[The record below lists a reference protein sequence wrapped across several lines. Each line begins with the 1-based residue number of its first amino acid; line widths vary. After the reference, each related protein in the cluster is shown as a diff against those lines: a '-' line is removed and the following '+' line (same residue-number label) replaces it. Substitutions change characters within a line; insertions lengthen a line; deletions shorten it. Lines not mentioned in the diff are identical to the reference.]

1 MKTVRFSAS
10 GGRVLATIKVSP
22 KRDGSYELRLWEKET
37 NELVRTFPCVGNF
50 INNDDDQW
58 PLPRP
63 NAENDGRALQL
74 LVALSMPPDVRP
86 ATVSLVLTQDGEEIG
101 REGKDVPEGIED
113 HQLSLWVQ
121 LRKGA

>member
-1 MKTVRFSAS
+1 MKTVRYSAS
-10 GGRVLATIKVSP
+10 GGRVVAAVKVTP

-37 NELVRTFPCVGNF
+37 NELVEAFPCRGNF
-50 INNDDDQW
+50 INNDDDEW

-63 NAENDGRALQL
+63 NAENDGRALQV
-74 LVALSMPPDVRP
+74 LVALSMPSDVRP
-86 ATVSLVLTQDGEEIG
+86 ATVSLVLMQDGEEIG
-101 REGKDVPEGIED
+101 RDGKDVPEGVED

>member
-1 MKTVRFSAS
+1 MKTVRYSAS
-10 GGRVLATIKVSP
+10 GGRVTAAIKVAP

-37 NELVRTFPCVGNF
+37 NELVESFPCRGNF
-50 INNDDDQW
+50 INNDDDEW

-63 NAENDGRALQL
+63 NSENDGRALQVI
-74 LVALSMPPDVRP
+74 VALSMPPDVRP
-86 ATVSLVLTQDGEEIG
+86 ATVSLVLSQDGEEIG
-101 REGKDVPEGIED
+101 RDGKDVPDGVED

>member
-10 GGRVLATIKVSP
+10 GGRVTAAVKVSP
-22 KRDGSYELRLWEKET
+22 KREGSYELRLWERES
-37 NELVRTFPCVGNF
+37 NALVGSFPRHGHF
-50 INNDDDQW
+50 HNNDSDEW

-63 NAENDGRALQL
+63 NSENDGRMVQCI
-74 LVALSMPPDVRP
+74 VVLSLPPDVRS
-86 ATVSLVLTQDGEEIG
+86 ATVSLVLLQDGEEIG
-101 REGKDVPEGIED
+101 REGKDVPEGVED

>member
-10 GGRVLATIKVSP
+10 GGRVFAAVKVGP
-22 KRDGSYELRLWEKET
+22 RRDGSYDLRLWEKET
-37 NELVRTFPCVGNF
+37 NALVEGFPRQGHF
-50 INNDDDQW
+50 NNTDTDEW

-63 NAENDGRALQL
+63 NGENDGRLLQCL
-74 LVALSMPPDVRP
+74 AVLSLPPGVRS
-86 ATVSLVLTQDGEEIG
+86 ATVSLVLMQDGEEIG
-101 REGKDVPEGIED
+101 REAKSVPEGVED

>member
-10 GGRVLATIKVSP
+10 GGRVTAEVKVSP
-22 KRDGSYELRLWEKET
+22 KRDGSYELRLWERET
-37 NELVRTFPCVGNF
+37 NSQVNPFPCVGNF
-50 INNDDDQW
+50 LNNDDDEW

-86 ATVSLVLTQDGEEIG
+86 ATVSVVLKQDGEEIG
-101 REGKDVPEGIED
+101 RDGKDVPEGIED

>member
-10 GGRVLATIKVSP
+10 GGRVVAEVKVSP

-37 NELVRTFPCVGNF
+37 NQQVSPFPCAGNF
-50 INNDDDQW
+50 LNNDDDEW

-63 NAENDGRALQL
+63 NAENDGRALQV
-74 LVALSMPPDVRP
+74 LVALSMPADVRP
-86 ATVSLVLTQDGEEIG
+86 ATVSLVLIQDGEEIG
-101 REGKDVPEGIED
+101 RDGKDVPEGVED